1 MGRSGGYGDRR
12 QRGNKKIYPARLFQE
27 STCRYT
33 SNVFWQI
40 KIENAVKSVKAK
52 DFDAYV
58 AVGRFHKR

>member
-1 MGRSGGYGDRR
+1 MATATDDNAADEKSDKSIWQLLNIR
-12 QRGNKKIYPARLFQE
+12 
-27 STCRYT
+27 CT

-40 KIENAVKSVKAK
+40 KIENAVKSVKAR